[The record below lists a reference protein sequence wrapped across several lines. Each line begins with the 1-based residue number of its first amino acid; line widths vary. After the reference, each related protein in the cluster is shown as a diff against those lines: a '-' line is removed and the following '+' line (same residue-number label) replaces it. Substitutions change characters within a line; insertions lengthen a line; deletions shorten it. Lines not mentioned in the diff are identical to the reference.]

1 MSVIS
6 RIATVTNQILS
17 RANLRISK
25 IEGGS
30 NKKSILSDVGDFIS
44 QNASELELN
53 SVGKLFSASAE
64 FVKKGLKPKG
74 QLLQDLW
81 VVSEHGTSSGF
92 FLDIGAG
99 HPVNISNTYNLQ
111 AYFGWS
117 GVIVEPNPE
126 FSHLHK
132 RLRTSTSV
140 EIFSLG
146 LTPESSE
153 SMNYIDD
160 GEFSG
165 NPKYY
170 PGDIHSKNEKL
181 RKSKKTITVP
191 SKGIK
196 DFISERNIQ
205 KIDYLSIDIEGG
217 ELDLIKAF
225 PFNECKV
232 HLVTIEHN
240 FREQDQRE
248 IDHVLI
254 SNSFRRMLRDQTEWD
269 GFYVNERW

>member
-6 RIATVTNQILS
+6 RIAIVTNLILS
-17 RANLRISK
+17 RVNLRISK
-25 IEGGS
+25 IERGS
-30 NKKSILSDVGDFIS
+30 SKTSILSVVSDFMS
-44 QNASELELN
+44 RNTSELELN
-53 SVGKLFSASAE
+53 SVAKLFFASTE
-64 FVKKGLKPKG
+64 FDKKGLKPKG

-81 VVSEHGTSSGF
+81 VVSEHGTSNGF

-126 FSHLHK
+126 FSLLHK
-132 RLRTSTSV
+132 RLRASTNI
-140 EIFSLG
+140 EILSLG

-181 RKSKKTITVP
+181 RKSKKTVTVP
-191 SKGIK
+191 SMGIK
-196 DFISERNIQ
+196 DFIRENNIQ

-225 PFNECKV
+225 PFDDCKV
-232 HLVTIEHN
+232 HLITIEHN
-240 FREQDQRE
+240 FREQDQKE
-248 IDHVLI
+248 IDHVLK
-254 SNSFRRMLRDQTEWD
+254 SNFFCQMLKDQTKWD
-269 GFYVNERW
+269 GFYINERW